1 MPGKE
6 ACAKIV
12 DRKARQRC
20 MNYEGEF
27 AKDLSRGSEVSGYSR
42 KGRAAPAGKAS
53 PSGGY

>member
-6 ACAKIV
+6 ACSKIR

-27 AKDLSRGSEVSGYSR
+27 AKGLSRGSEVGGYSK
-42 KGRAAPAGKAS
+42 KGTAPTGKAS